1 MTGEEFHEM
10 ALQFAGTET
19 APHFDRVAFKVIKRR
34 SFATYLESDNTANIF
49 LTPEEQKAFCR
60 MDRKNIF
67 PVPNKWGEKGAT
79 TFILDRV
86 DASLIR
92 EALLSAY
99 SSIIEK

>member
-86 DASLIR
+86 DA
-92 EALLSAY
+92 ALLSAY